1 MSKPSVLHVY
11 KDYYPP
17 ILGGIEKCINWLCR
31 EMRGDFNT
39 RVLVASRSRRFS
51 DHDEDIQGVRVV
63 QAGCW
68 GRFLSSPIAPRYVH
82 WLRRLDS
89 DILHFHMPNP
99 TAELAYLLARPPRGR
114 VVVTYHSDIVRQR
127 LTGALYRPLQRRFLE
142 QVRVIMPTSRAYLNS
157 SATLAEHR
165 ARCRVVPLG
174 VRLDELD
181 ETDASRAFSSE
192 IRQQAAGRCALV
204 FIGLL
209 RYYKGLP
216 FLLRALAHL
225 PAHSSCLFLA
235 GTPPQGREHERR
247 LLERMVGEL
256 GLGNRVFFLGALTD
270 AQAVGLRRAGDI
282 FCLPS
287 HLRSEAFGLTQVEA
301 MACGLPVVST
311 RLPGVADVNRD
322 GETGRVAEPGDVE
335 SLCQSLV
342 VLIENPDLRK
352 QMGLAAEARARRY
365 FSIERMARMVAQ
377 IYDDVLAGRSVLE
390 SQWDEPDPDLVSPV

>member
-1 MSKPSVLHVY
+1 VY
-11 KDYYPP
+11 QLVVSRDA
-17 ILGGIEKCINWLCR
+17 
-31 EMRGDFNT
+31 GDFNT

-282 FCLPS
+282 FCSPRICEAKPS
-287 HLRSEAFGLTQVEA
+287 A
-301 MACGLPVVST
+301 
-311 RLPGVADVNRD
+311 
-322 GETGRVAEPGDVE
+322 
-335 SLCQSLV
+335 
-342 VLIENPDLRK
+342 
-352 QMGLAAEARARRY
+352 
-365 FSIERMARMVAQ
+365 
-377 IYDDVLAGRSVLE
+377 
-390 SQWDEPDPDLVSPV
+390 

>member
-1 MSKPSVLHVY
+1 MSKPSVLHIY

-17 ILGGIEKCINWLCR
+17 VLGGIEKCINWLCR

-39 RVLVASRSRRFS
+39 RVLVASRSSRFS
-51 DHDEDIQGVRVV
+51 DRDEDIQGIRVV

-142 QVRVIMPTSRAYLNS
+142 KARVIMPTSRAYLNS
-157 SATLAEHR
+157 SVTLAQHR

-181 ETDASRAFSSE
+181 ETDASRAFATE
-192 IRQQAAGRCALV
+192 IRQRAAGRCALV

-216 FLLRALAHL
+216 FLLHALAGL
-225 PAHSSCLFLA
+225 PSSSTCLFLA
-235 GTPPQGREHERR
+235 GTSPQGREHERR
-247 LLERMVGEL
+247 QLEQLVGEL
-256 GLGNRVFFLGALTD
+256 GLQDRVMFLGALTD
-270 AQAVGLRRAGDI
+270 AQAVGLRRAGDV

-301 MACGLPVVST
+301 MACGMPVVST

-322 GETGRVAEPGDVE
+322 GETGRIAEPGDVE
-335 SLCQSLV
+335 SLRQALAA
-342 VLIENPDLRK
+342 LIENPDIRK
-352 QMGLAAEARARRY
+352 QMGHAAEERARRF

-377 IYDDVLAGRSVLE
+377 IYDDVLAGRSTLV
-390 SQWDEPDPDLVSPV
+390 SQWDEPDADLVSPV